1 MAFVLFCSL
10 LRSLVECNIFER
22 VDVVYYTFPMDDT
35 TKKMGSKRGLQA
47 RDWQITAFL
56 ERLEKKKKSLIDAVF
71 GMLLYC
77 N

>member
-1 MAFVLFCSL
+1 
-10 LRSLVECNIFER
+10 VE
-22 VDVVYYTFPMDDT
+22 
-35 TKKMGSKRGLQA
+35 SKRGLQA

-56 ERLEKKKKSLIDAVF
+56 ERLEKKEKSLIDAVF